1 MVVNFKDFLA
11 NIIVESLH
19 PELQDIVK
27 TTATNRSKQSL
38 LAAKIKDLT
47 NRGEATGIE
56 GNMPKGS
63 SRAYMQHQEPHPIV
77 LDGHQANIRIGTKV
91 AIKASL
97 DRYHS
102 PRHHDGL
109 GLGAM
114 QNRAEGG
121 DHFINRSFRILTED
135 SDNKGHFSTNHE
147 NGIFPPLI
155 DHDHDSHEHSTV
167 GHCRSVKGGE
177 FAELT
182 KHPDF
187 PKGITHQNFCD
198 ALNRYHEQNNGKYW
212 AKSPAI
218 EQKLDKI
225 TSHPLVQKFTNYLST
240 SGNPPYD
247 YQQKQNMGIFE
258 HPDGSRHIVARDSGF
273 SSEVEHAY
281 TKARI
286 KQYGR

>member
-63 SRAYMQHQEPHPIV
+63 SRAYMQHQDPYPIV

-121 DHFINRSFRILTED
+121 EVFHSYQ
-135 SDNKGHFSTNHE
+135 KGFDGNELKDYAEQYAQKHNH
-147 NGIFPPLI
+147 
-155 DHDHDSHEHSTV
+155 TV
-167 GHCRSVKGGE
+167 SVKRLPGI
-177 FAELT
+177 ASNAI
-182 KHPDF
+182 HIHVIR
-187 PKGITHQNFCD
+187 KG
-198 ALNRYHEQNNGKYW
+198 
-212 AKSPAI
+212 S
-218 EQKLDKI
+218 
-225 TSHPLVQKFTNYLST
+225 
-240 SGNPPYD
+240 
-247 YQQKQNMGIFE
+247 
-258 HPDGSRHIVARDSGF
+258 
-273 SSEVEHAY
+273 
-281 TKARI
+281 
-286 KQYGR
+286 